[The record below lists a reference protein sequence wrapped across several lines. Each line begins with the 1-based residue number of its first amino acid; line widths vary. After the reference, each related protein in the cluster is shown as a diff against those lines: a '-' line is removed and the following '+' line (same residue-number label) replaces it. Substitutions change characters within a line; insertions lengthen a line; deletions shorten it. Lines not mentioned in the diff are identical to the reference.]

1 MNQGPIFVGGPNRSG
16 TSLMYA
22 ILASHPNISMSQRTD
37 LWRYF
42 HGQFG
47 DLSQQENFEACL
59 DAMVRYRRISRL
71 EPDPERIR
79 REFLEGEPTYGR
91 LFALIHGHRA
101 EQVGRPRWGDKSLHS
116 ELHADQVFAEFPN
129 ARFIHIVRD
138 PRDRYASEKRKF
150 SSNEASATA
159 RWSVSAWMARRNR
172 RRYPQRYMVVRYE
185 TLASQP
191 EETVRRVCEFIG
203 EPYVPAMLEM
213 RGAPEH
219 LAQGGDSSFEPIEPG
234 EISTRSIG
242 RFPNAI
248 SGTEIAFIQMIV
260 GWQMAHFD
268 YEQYPVELSPRERL
282 SLYFVTLPWGVARMG
297 RSLARKW
304 YKHIKGRTIKEHRIL
319 DDKEYVRAVEG
330 V

>member
-1 MNQGPIFVGGPNRSG
+1 MEQGPIFVGGPNRSG

-47 DLSQQENFEACL
+47 DLSQPENFERCL
-59 DAMVRYRRISRL
+59 DAMLHYRRLSRL

-91 LFALIHGHRA
+91 LFALFHGHKA
-101 EQVGRPRWGDKSLHS
+101 ERVGRPRWGDKSLHS
-116 ELHADQVFAEFPN
+116 ELHADQVFEEFPN

-138 PRDRYASEKRKF
+138 PRDRYASESRKF
-150 SSNEASATA
+150 ASNEASATA
-159 RWSVSAWMARRNR
+159 RWLASVWAAKRNVT
-172 RRYPQRYMVVRYE
+172 RYPERYMVVRYE
-185 TLASQP
+185 ALASRP
-191 EETVRRVCEFIG
+191 EETVRRVCHFLG
-203 EPYVPAMLEM
+203 ERYEPVMLTM

-219 LAQGGDSSFEPIEPG
+219 LEQGGDSSFEAIEPG

-242 RFPNAI
+242 RFPKVL
-248 SGTEIAFIQMIV
+248 SKKEIAFIQTVV
-260 GWQMAHFD
+260 GRQMADFD
-268 YEQYPVELSPRERL
+268 YGLYPVALSPVERV
-282 SLYFVTLPWGVARMG
+282 SFYAVTLPWGVARMT

-304 YKHIKGRTIKEHRIL
+304 YKHIRGRRVKPRRVL
-319 DDKEYVRAVEG
+319 DEREYARVVEG
-330 V
+330 A